1 MDKKL
6 LEELAKHSFIELE
19 EDEKSK
25 FLEQINDIFAD
36 IERILKKVDLKEI
49 KDGDYYKRYLT
60 LFNNDTPEKIFTS
73 EDMLMNSKN
82 VKNNYIVLPKII
94 KEKE

>member
-1 MDKKL
+1 
-6 LEELAKHSFIELE
+6 LEELARHSFIELE

-60 LFNNDTPEKIFTS
+60 LFNNDTPEKF
-73 EDMLMNSKN
+73 LQ
-82 VKNNYIVLPKII
+82 VKICL
-94 KEKE
+94 

>member
-6 LEELAKHSFIELE
+6 LEELARHSFIELE